1 MSVAVITGSSSGL
14 GREYVNAVVNQFP
27 EVDEIW
33 MIARR
38 LERLNKI
45 AEQYPQKKCKTI
57 GLDISKDE
65 SYETLRKILCNV
77 ITIE

>member
-38 LERLNKI
+38 LRVVGRKNAK
-45 AEQYPQKKCKTI
+45 P
-57 GLDISKDE
+57 LDLTFPRMKVTKHSVKF
-65 SYETLRKILCNV
+65 SAM
-77 ITIE
+77 